1 MVPLTRVTAGVGML
15 VRDGGPLLE
24 RAALAQD
31 RIRARAAELTGYD
44 IERVAI
50 RLRDAQIQSERRAK

>member
-1 MVPLTRVTAGVGML
+1 GVGVL

-31 RIRARAAELTGYD
+31 RILARVSELTGYE
-44 IERVAI
+44 IKRVGI
-50 RLRDAQIQSERRAK
+50 RLSDVEIRQERRVK